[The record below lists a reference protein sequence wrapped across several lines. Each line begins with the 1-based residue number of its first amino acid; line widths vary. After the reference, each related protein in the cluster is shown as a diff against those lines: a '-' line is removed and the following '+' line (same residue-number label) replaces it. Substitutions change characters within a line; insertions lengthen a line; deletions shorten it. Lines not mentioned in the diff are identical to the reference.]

1 MLEGVA
7 VLQRHV
13 GSSVTVTVDPRPG
26 ARKLLTDRV

>member
-13 GSSVTVTVDPRPG
+13 GSSVTVTVGTGSG
-26 ARKLLTDRV
+26 ARNL